1 MSVRTIFVVLLLIAT
16 VGTISAQKKSSQAE
30 LQKQAKVTK
39 AQATKTA
46 LERVPNGK
54 VKEAELENEH
64 GKLVWSFDIG
74 TPGTK
79 DITEVQVDAIDGSVV
94 SEEKESPKAE
104 KAEKKAERKGTTP
117 APQK

>member
-1 MSVRTIFVVLLLIAT
+1 MKVKTVFVVLLLIAT
-16 VGTISAQKKSSQAE
+16 VGAVAAQKKSSQAD

-39 AQATKTA
+39 AQATTTA

-64 GKLVWSFDIG
+64 GKLVWSFDIA
-74 TPGTK
+74 TPGSK
-79 DITEVQVDAIDGSVV
+79 DITEVQVDAMDGGVV

-104 KAEKKAERKGTTP
+104 KAEKKVERKSAKP

>member
-1 MSVRTIFVVLLLIAT
+1 MV
-16 VGTISAQKKSSQAE
+16 SAQRESSQAE

-64 GKLVWSFDIG
+64 GKLVWSFDIA
-74 TPGTK
+74 TPGSK
-79 DITEVQVDAIDGSVV
+79 GITEVQVDAMDGSVV

-104 KAEKKAERKGTTP
+104 KAEKKAEHKKAKP

>member
-1 MSVRTIFVVLLLIAT
+1 MKVKTVFVVLLLIAS

-46 LERVPNGK
+46 LARVPNGK

-64 GKLVWSFDIG
+64 GKLVWSFDIA
-74 TPGTK
+74 TPGSK

-104 KAEKKAERKGTTP
+104 KAEKKAERKNAKP